1 MTNVPPCVLFLQREV
16 RTGPV
21 SYQVELP
28 DGRAW
33 RRHIE
38 QLSAVPEAVCVP
50 VPTTKVDGRAP
61 DMTEPVEVAE
71 ETRPREELM
80 RQPEITSTDLDIQAS
95 NPTASNEQRGV
106 RRNEGQSTEGKAP
119 HDHRPT
125 TKTTTT
131 TTTTP
136 STTRRYP
143 ERTRRP
149 PERF

>member
-1 MTNVPPCVLFLQREV
+1 M
-16 RTGPV
+16 
-21 SYQVELP
+21 P
-28 DGRAW
+28 DGRVW

-71 ETRPREELM
+71 KTRPMEELM
-80 RQPEITSTDLDIQAS
+80 RQTEISSTDQDIRAS

-106 RRNEGQSTEGKAP
+106 RRKEVHSTEGKAP

-125 TKTTTT
+125 TTTITTKITTT

-149 PERF
+149 PDRL